1 MLGTV
6 ARMTAPKPKKP
17 SPTAP
22 QGASAVESSRKAIDW
37 DALSPH
43 YRAGIRSLKDI
54 GNEFDVSD
62 AAIIKHARKEG
73 WTRDLK
79 GKVKAKADAKVSA
92 AMVSAEVSTQTKITE
107 KLTIEVESTVQARI
121 RLAHRTDVGRS
132 RTLAMRLLEELE
144 IQTSQIL
151 GLEDLGKMMYAPDK
165 NGVDKLNELYQKV
178 ISLPGRTKT
187 MKDLGD
193 TLKTLIG
200 LERQAFGLD
209 DAPPSSNDP
218 LTTML
223 QRIASSN
230 SSAFLPVQNDPAHA
244 ED

>member
-1 MLGTV
+1 
-6 ARMTAPKPKKP
+6 MTAPKPQKP
-17 SPTAP
+17 VKPAP
-22 QGASAVESSRKAIDW
+22 KGDSAVGGRKVVDW
-37 DALSPH
+37 DALAIH

-54 GNEFDVSD
+54 GAEFDVSD
-62 AAIIKHARKEG
+62 AAIIKKARKDG

-79 GKVKAKADAKVSA
+79 GKIKAKADAKVSA
-92 AMVSAEVSTQTKITE
+92 AMVSAEVSALTKITE
-107 KLTIEVESTVQARI
+107 KVTIEVEATVQSRI
-121 RLAHRTDVGRS
+121 RLSHRTDIGRS

-144 IQTSQIL
+144 VQTSKIL
-151 GLEDLGKMMYAPDK
+151 DLEDLGKLMYAPDK

-209 DAPPSSNDP
+209 DAPPPSTDP
-218 LTTML
+218 FTTML
-223 QRIASSN
+223 QRIASGN
-230 SSAFLPVQNDPAHA
+230 SSAFKPVQDDPERG